1 MIDDQHD
8 KEMMRNQMLAI
19 ILMMFLVWGWFVF
32 FMPQQRPPVGDQTAD
47 STALGPSPG
56 EAAQARDGL
65 RRTPLSS
72 DIAQGQSEWPQ
83 LPPIATQ
90 MNPAADEVLISDG
103 ALVLTFT
110 RIGGRLKR
118 AEVLLGD
125 SGEGI
130 QLVPEVLDTPDMEAI
145 YPLGLR
151 FSDPRIGDALDFRRF
166 DYARD
171 LSGKSVTFTLEIPGS
186 LILRKTFRLVDNARV
201 LDIEIEYENA
211 ESARRALGLDVEPAY
226 ILNWGP
232 GMVVQGEGS
241 YFPPT
246 MVWRKDLKD
255 YVFDP
260 DDLPQT
266 DDGIP
271 EDKRIPQVDWI
282 GYKSKYF
289 IAALKPDGDGARA
302 DGWAIGREE
311 AFRFGLYI
319 PKFELGPGASHNARF
334 QLYVGPMH
342 IGDLSQAWET
352 LPTALRFFK
361 PTGFLGKTVNDGMD
375 WFAKTLLRNLNW
387 WYGFVPNYGVA
398 IIMLTV
404 LVRMVMFP
412 LTLKSMRSMKK
423 MQTLQPEMEALRE
436 KHKDDQQA
444 LSQATM
450 QMYKERGIN
459 PLAGC
464 FPMLLQMPV
473 FIALYRMLWNAFE
486 LRGAGFLWIDD
497 LSQPDRLFHMPFMKG
512 LPLIG
517 DALEYFNLLPFL
529 VALAMV
535 LSMKLAPTTGPSQNP
550 QQKMIMT
557 IMPIMFGVISYVF
570 SAGLNMYVLTSTV
583 LGIAQS
589 RLIRVTDIAG
599 PKVTEVTEVTE
610 VALAPQGNAA
620 TKKPVQAKQK
630 KPSRDGRRKKP
641 QHFYDRAQQR
651 KREMAKAGRK
661 KGRRK

>member
-1 MIDDQHD
+1 MLEDQHD
-8 KEMMRNQMLAI
+8 KEMMRNQMFAI
-19 ILMMFLVWGWFVF
+19 ILMMFLVWGWFTF
-32 FMPQQRPPVGDQTAD
+32 FMPQQPRPAQAPPGESGAPASFAEAGEHTQDGLLRAPLASEADPDRPEWPMLPPVPTQFDPAD
-47 STALGPSPG
+47 
-56 EAAQARDGL
+56 
-65 RRTPLSS
+65 
-72 DIAQGQSEWPQ
+72 
-83 LPPIATQ
+83 
-90 MNPAADEVLISDG
+90 DEVLISDG

-118 AEVLLGD
+118 AEVLLDGTK
-125 SGEGI
+125 EGSI
-130 QLVPEVLDTPDMEAI
+130 QLVPQFPGALDTESI

-151 FSDPRIGDALDFRRF
+151 FSDVRIGDELDFRRF
-166 DYARD
+166 EFSLDR
-171 LSGKSVTFTLEIPGS
+171 SGKAVTFTLELPGAA
-186 LILRKTFRLVDNARV
+186 LVTKTFRLIDGSRM
-201 LDIEIEYENA
+201 LDIDIEYKNL
-211 ESARRALGLDVEPAY
+211 ESAPRALGLDVIPAY

-232 GMVVQGEGS
+232 GLVVEGEGS
-241 YFPPT
+241 YFPPEL
-246 MVWRKDLKD
+246 VWRKELEG
-255 YVFDP
+255 YVFKP

-266 DDGIP
+266 DGLP
-271 EDKRIPQVDWI
+271 EDKRIPRLEWI

-289 IAALKPDGDGARA
+289 IAALKPDGDEALA
-302 DGWAIGREE
+302 DGWAIGRKES
-311 AFRFGLYI
+311 FRYGLYT
-319 PKFELGPGASHNARF
+319 PQFEVRPGEIHTSGF
-334 QLYVGPMH
+334 QLYIGPMH
-342 IGDLSQAWET
+342 IGDLREAWPT
-352 LPTALRFFK
+352 LHTALRFFK
-361 PTGFLGKTVNDGMD
+361 PKGFLGKTVNDGMD

-387 WYGFVPNYGVA
+387 WYGYFPNYGVA
-398 IIMLTV
+398 IILLTV

-486 LRGAGFLWIDD
+486 LRGASFLWIDD
-497 LSQPDRLFHMPFMKG
+497 LSQPDRLFHMPFLKG
-512 LPLIG
+512 LPIVG
-517 DALEYFNLLPFL
+517 GALEYFNILPIL

-535 LSMKLAPTTGPSQNP
+535 VSMKLTPTSGPSQNP

-557 IMPIMFGVISYVF
+557 IMPIMFGFISYPF
-570 SAGLNMYVLTSTV
+570 AAGLNLYVLTSTV
-583 LGIAQS
+583 LGILQS
-589 RLIRVTDIAG
+589 RLIRSTDIAG
-599 PKVTEVTEVTE
+599 PKLVEATATPE
-610 VALAPQGNAA
+610 GNGPI
-620 TKKPVQAKQK
+620 KKAKAVQPKQK
-630 KPSRDGRRKKP
+630 KKPSKDGRRKKP